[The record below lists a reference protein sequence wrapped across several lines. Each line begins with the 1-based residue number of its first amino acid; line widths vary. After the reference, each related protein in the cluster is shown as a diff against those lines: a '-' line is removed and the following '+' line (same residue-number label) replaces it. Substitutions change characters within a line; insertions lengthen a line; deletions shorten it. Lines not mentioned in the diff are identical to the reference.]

1 VSTAGRGGVAALTL
15 GVVVAIAAIHGRQ
28 QKEAASVDREALLRT
43 QLADMRT
50 AISDFRRENG
60 RHPRSL
66 EELVPK
72 HLETIPVDPMTGS
85 ASTWRLTTEDVVAPN
100 SDFMKSTPSESISS
114 VVDVHSG
121 AGRPYSEF

>member
-1 VSTAGRGGVAALTL
+1 MTARRAGVAALTL
-15 GVVVAIAAIHGRQ
+15 GVVVALAALYGRQ
-28 QKEAASVDREALLRT
+28 QKESASMDREVLLRT

-50 AISDFRRENG
+50 AIAGFRRENG
-60 RHPRSL
+60 RHPKSL

-72 HLETIPVDPMTGS
+72 YLKAIPVDPMTGS

-100 SDFMKSTPSESISS
+100 SDFMKTAPSEPVSY

-121 AGRPYSEF
+121 AARPYSEL